1 MLPCILQREDDVT
14 TKLIEITYVTLQ
26 FTDCWVVTT
35 ERIEL
40 KHVTLQFTDKWD
52 GTTKLVELKHV
63 TLHFTEGGW
72 CNN

>member
-1 MLPCILQREDDVT
+1 MLPYCTRDVT
-14 TKLIEITYVTLQ
+14 TELSYYPAIYR
-26 FTDCWVVTT
+26 WVVTT